1 MRSTRLLSYMKDIS
15 AKKETRSASSS
26 ELISITITCEWEK
39 IRLFVNENLD
49 AVANVLHF
57 NSRSKYM
64 FSLFIHA
71 VCSLAPEMR
80 SQQLLDVLPANFA
93 PTFMVP

>member
-15 AKKETRSASSS
+15 AKETRSASSS
-26 ELISITITCEWEK
+26 ELISITITCGWEK
-39 IRLFVNENLD
+39 MRLFVNENLD

-71 VCSLAPEMR
+71 VCSLAPEMTISTAVR
-80 SQQLLDVLPANFA
+80 CAAS
-93 PTFMVP
+93 